1 MYNPQ
6 LDTFITVAERGSF
19 TKAAEE
25 LCITPTAVIKQIN
38 LLESKLGLK
47 LFERSH
53 RGLAL
58 TAAGRSL
65 LADAKYI
72 ISYSNDAVVRAREA
86 AEKSDSVI
94 RIGTSP
100 MTPAQILVELW
111 PKLHERLP
119 NVKFR
124 LVPFENTPENA
135 REILKNLGRDIDV
148 VAGVFDETLLEYR
161 RCRGFELFR
170 APVCCAVSLSHPLAA
185 KERLAVSDLFGE
197 NFMLISRGR
206 MKAADELRDELAR
219 NYPQVNV
226 VDFDFYNTEVF
237 NRCENG
243 GALLTAVEC
252 WRSVHPLLR
261 IIPVEWEHAIPY
273 GLLHAREPSPLVRQ
287 CIEAVRGVFSA
298 GGAL

>member
-6 LDTFITVAERGSF
+6 PDTFVTVAERGSF

-38 LLESKLGLK
+38 LLEAKLGLK

-53 RGLAL
+53 RGLKL
-58 TAAGRSL
+58 TAAGRSM

-72 ISYSNDAVVRAREA
+72 VAYSKDAVVRAREA
-86 AEKSDSVI
+86 EEKNGSVI

-119 NVKFR
+119 DVKFR

-170 APVCCAVSLSHPLAA
+170 APVCCAVSLSHRLAS

-206 MKAADELRDELAR
+206 MKATDELRDDLAR
-219 NYPQVNV
+219 SCP
-226 VDFDFYNTEVF
+226 
-237 NRCENG
+237 
-243 GALLTAVEC
+243 
-252 WRSVHPLLR
+252 
-261 IIPVEWEHAIPY
+261 
-273 GLLHAREPSPLVRQ
+273 
-287 CIEAVRGVFSA
+287 
-298 GGAL
+298 

>member
-6 LDTFITVAERGSF
+6 LDTFVTVAERGSF

-25 LCITPTAVIKQIN
+25 LYITPTAVIKQMN
-38 LLESKLGLK
+38 LLESKLGLT
-47 LFERSH
+47 LFERTH
-53 RGLAL
+53 RGLKL
-58 TAAGRSL
+58 TAAGHSL
-65 LADAKYI
+65 LSDAKYM
-72 ISYSNDAVVRAREA
+72 ISYANEAVVRAREA
-86 AEKSDSVI
+86 AEKSASVV

-148 VAGVFDETLLEYR
+148 VAGFCDETMLEYR
-161 RCRGFELFR
+161 RCCGLELFR
-170 APVCCAVSLSHPLAA
+170 APICCAVSLSHPLAS

-197 NFMLISRGR
+197 NLMLIRRGR
-206 MKAADELRDELAR
+206 
-219 NYPQVNV
+219 
-226 VDFDFYNTEVF
+226 
-237 NRCENG
+237 NRCANG

-252 WRSVHPLLR
+252 WCSVHPLLR

-273 GLLHAREPSPLVRQ
+273 GLLHAREPSPLVRG

>member
-6 LDTFITVAERGSF
+6 LDTFVTVAERGSF

-38 LLESKLGLK
+38 LLEAKLGLK

-53 RGLAL
+53 RGLKL
-58 TAAGRSL
+58 TAAGRSM

-72 ISYSNDAVVRAREA
+72 VAYSKEAAVRAREA
-86 AEKSDSVI
+86 AEKSGSVV

-119 NVKFR
+119 DVKFR

-135 REILKNLGRDIDV
+135 REILKNLGRDIDI

-161 RCRGFELFR
+161 RCCGFELFR

-197 NFMLISRGR
+197 NLMLIRRGR
-206 MKAADELRDELAR
+206 IKAVDELRDELAR

>member
-25 LCITPTAVIKQIN
+25 LHISPTAVIKQIN

-47 LFERSH
+47 LFARSH

-72 ISYSNDAVVRAREA
+72 AAYSKEAVARAREA
-86 AEKSDSVI
+86 EEKGGSVV

-119 NVKFR
+119 NLKFR

-135 REILKNLGRDIDV
+135 REILKNLGRDIDI
-148 VAGVFDETLLEYR
+148 VAGFCDETMLEYR
-161 RCRGFELFR
+161 GCCGLELFR
-170 APVCCAVSLSHPLAA
+170 APICCAVSLSHPLAS

-197 NFMLISRGR
+197 NLMLIRRGR
-206 MKAADELRDELAR
+206 IKAVDELRDELAR
-219 NYPQVNV
+219 SYPQVKV

-243 GALLTAVEC
+243 GGLLMAVEC
-252 WRSVHPLLR
+252 WRAVHPLLR

-273 GLLHAREPSPLVRQ
+273 GLLHAHEPSPLVRE
-287 CIEAVRGVFSA
+287 CIEAIRGVFGA

>member
-1 MYNPQ
+1 M
-6 LDTFITVAERGSF
+6 
-19 TKAAEE
+19 
-25 LCITPTAVIKQIN
+25 
-38 LLESKLGLK
+38 
-47 LFERSH
+47 
-53 RGLAL
+53 
-58 TAAGRSL
+58 

-72 ISYSNDAVVRAREA
+72 VAYSKDAVVRAREA
-86 AEKSDSVI
+86 EEKSGSVI

-119 NVKFR
+119 NLKFR

-148 VAGVFDETLLEYR
+148 VAGFCDETMLEYR
-161 RCRGFELFR
+161 GCCGLELFR
-170 APVCCAVSLSHPLAA
+170 APICCAVSLSHPLAS

-197 NFMLISRGR
+197 HLMLIRRGR
-206 MKAADELRDELAR
+206 IKAVDELRDELAR

-261 IIPVEWEHAIPY
+261 IIPVDWNHAIPY
-273 GLLHAREPSPLVRQ
+273 GLLHAHEPSPLVRQ

-298 GGAL
+298 DGAL

>member
-25 LCITPTAVIKQIN
+25 LCITSTAVIKQIN

-148 VAGVFDETLLEYR
+148 VAGFCDETMLEYR
-161 RCRGFELFR
+161 RCCGLELFR
-170 APVCCAVSLSHPLAA
+170 APICCAVSLSHPLAS

-197 NFMLISRGR
+197 NLMLIRRGR
-206 MKAADELRDELAR
+206 IKAVDELRDELAR
-219 NYPQVNV
+219 SYPQVNV

-261 IIPVEWEHAIPY
+261 IIPVDWNHAIPY

-287 CIEAVRGVFSA
+287 CIGAVRGVFSA